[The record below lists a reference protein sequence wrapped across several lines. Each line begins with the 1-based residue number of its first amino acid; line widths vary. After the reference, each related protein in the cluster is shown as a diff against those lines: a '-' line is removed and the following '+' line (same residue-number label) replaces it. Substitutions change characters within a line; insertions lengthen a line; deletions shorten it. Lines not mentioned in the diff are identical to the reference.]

1 MTGSI
6 EPSAAQ
12 LGAMVALNR
21 DGPIHM
27 INLLRFRDRAAYTDG
42 DRGRTGQEAY
52 MTYGASAI
60 GFVQGVGGRQ
70 VWAGRAELTVIGPA
84 DESWDLTVI
93 VEYPNVA
100 AFLKMIADPAYQAI
114 VEHRRAALAD
124 SRLIRT
130 QPMQM

>member
-6 EPSAAQ
+6 EPRAEQ
-12 LGAMVALNR
+12 LGKMAALNR

-27 INLLRFRDRAAYTDG
+27 INLLRFKERAAYADG

-52 MTYGASAI
+52 MTYGAQAI

-70 VWAGRAELTVIGPA
+70 VWAGRGELTLIGPGA
-84 DESWDLTVI
+84 EEWHLAVI
-93 VEYPNVA
+93 VEYPSVG
-100 AFLKMIADPAYQAI
+100 AFLKMVADPAYQAI
-114 VEHRRAALAD
+114 TEHRTAALAD

-130 QPMQM
+130 EPMSL